1 MQNNTRGDAGLD
13 NFILIGMP
21 GSGKSSVGKILAENI
36 GYDFMDTDDLIIDK
50 YKKPLMD
57 LIEEMGVEGF
67 IRAEGEILET
77 VDVSRHV
84 IATGGSVIYS
94 EKGMAHLQSLGK
106 VIYLCYTEEDI
117 AARVGDLTTRGV
129 VCRNCKSFREL
140 FEERRPYYE
149 KYADIVVHLEHASM
163 GRSIKQL
170 IRTVDRY
177 L

>member
-1 MQNNTRGDAGLD
+1 ME

-21 GSGKSSVGKILAENI
+21 GSGKSTVGQILAENI
-36 GYDFMDTDDLIIDK
+36 GYHFMDTDDLIIDR
-50 YKKPLMD
+50 YQKPLMN

-67 IRAEGEILET
+67 IQAEGAILET
-77 VDVSRHV
+77 VEASHTV

-129 VCRNCKSFREL
+129 VCRNCRSFREL

-149 KYADIVVHLEHASM
+149 KYADIIVHLEHATFN
-163 GRSIKQL
+163 RSTQRVLKAVEQY
-170 IRTVDRY
+170 VHK
-177 L
+177 

>member
-1 MQNNTRGDAGLD
+1 ME

-21 GSGKSSVGKILAENI
+21 GSGKSTVGKILAENI
-36 GYDFMDTDDLIIDK
+36 GYHFMDTDDLIIDK
-50 YKKPLMD
+50 YQKPLMD

-77 VDVSRHV
+77 VNVDRHV

-106 VIYLCYTEEDI
+106 VVYLCYTEEDI

-140 FEERRPYYE
+140 FDERRPYYE
-149 KYADIVVHLEHASM
+149 KYADIVVHLEHASFS
-163 GRSIKQL
+163 RSIQRVLKT
-170 IRTVDRY
+170 IESYVHKI
-177 L
+177 

>member
-1 MQNNTRGDAGLD
+1 ME

-21 GSGKSSVGKILAENI
+21 GSGKSTVGQILAENI
-36 GYDFMDTDDLIIDK
+36 GYHFMDTDDLIIER
-50 YKKPLMD
+50 YQKPLMN

-67 IRAEGEILET
+67 IQAEGAILET
-77 VDVSRHV
+77 VEASHTV

-129 VCRNCKSFREL
+129 VCRNCRSFREL

-149 KYADIVVHLEHASM
+149 KYADIVVHLEHATFNHSTQ
-163 GRSIKQL
+163 RVLKAVEQY
-170 IRTVDRY
+170 VHK
-177 L
+177 